1 MEKPLDSQPGSEGDS
16 AIHTTPE
23 QPVEGAAPSQP
34 TVVVRDLRKEVP
46 LGREVVKILHG
57 LSFDLHPHEMVALMG
72 PSGSGKSTLLGIV
85 AGLDRPSSGQVVLDG
100 TEIGSLPE
108 RRLAALRAQKVG
120 MVFQAYNLIPT
131 LTALE
136 NVQLPLYVPGHNGVR
151 PERAEELLDEV
162 GLGHRLSH
170 RPSQLSGGEQQR
182 VAVARALVA
191 DPPLL
196 VADEPT
202 GNLDSD
208 TGAALMKLL
217 VDLRTRLGTTILV
230 ATHNDAVAAEAD
242 RILRLHDGR
251 LVET

>member
-1 MEKPLDSQPGSEGDS
+1 LQSTS
-16 AIHTTPE
+16 T
-23 QPVEGAAPSQP
+23 QP
-34 TVVVRDLRKEVP
+34 TLSVREISKEVP
-46 LGREVVKILHG
+46 LGREIIHILHDV
-57 LSFDLHPHEMVALMG
+57 SFDLQRGEMVAVMG

-85 AGLDRPSSGQVVLDG
+85 AGLDRPTAGSVMLDG
-100 TEIGSLPE
+100 RDIATLSE
-108 RRLAALRAQKVG
+108 RELASIRARKVG

-136 NVQLPLYVPGHNGVR
+136 NVQLPLHVPGRDGHDMS
-151 PERAEELLDEV
+151 RADALLVDV
-162 GLGHRLSH
+162 GLGHRLRH

-208 TGAALMKLL
+208 TGAALIELL
-217 VDLRTRLGTTILV
+217 LDLRKRLGTTILV
-230 ATHNDAVAAEAD
+230 ATHNNSVAGRAD
-242 RILRLHDGR
+242 RVLHLHDGK
-251 LVET
+251 LV